1 MQDINQLKRELDS
14 MDILE
19 LLDYVRENY
28 PENEELALGSKK
40 LIIRRIL
47 NLERN
52 KMNSG
57 TEIEE

>member
-1 MQDINQLKRELDS
+1 MQDINQLKRELDN

-19 LLDYVRENY
+19 LLDYVKVNY

-52 KMNSG
+52 KMNSE
-57 TEIEE
+57 TEFDE

>member
-52 KMNSG
+52 IMNAG
-57 TEIEE
+57 AEVEE

>member
-1 MQDINQLKRELDS
+1 MQDINQLKRELDG

-19 LLDYVRENY
+19 LLDYVKENY

-52 KMNSG
+52 KMNS
-57 TEIEE
+57 ENEVEE

>member
-52 KMNSG
+52 RMNAG
-57 TEIEE
+57 AEVEE

>member
-19 LLDYVRENY
+19 LLEYVKENY

-52 KMNSG
+52 KMNS
-57 TEIEE
+57 EAEVEE

>member
-1 MQDINQLKRELDS
+1 MQDINQLKRELDG

-19 LLDYVRENY
+19 LLDYVKENY

-52 KMNSG
+52 KMNEE
-57 TEIEE
+57 TEVEE

>member
-19 LLDYVRENY
+19 LLDYVRENC

-52 KMNSG
+52 RMNTG
-57 TEIEE
+57 AEVEE

>member
-1 MQDINQLKRELDS
+1 MQDINQLKRELDG

-19 LLDYVRENY
+19 LLDYVKESY

-52 KMNSG
+52 KMNSE
-57 TEIEE
+57 TEVEE